1 MSENV
6 LAQNLQEAAAFVGE
20 RLNGRT
26 PKIGIVLGSGLN
38 PLANEMENPIY
49 VAFGEVPHMK
59 KSTAEGH
66 VGRFVCGELAGKQ
79 VLAMQGRLHA
89 YEGNSAQEVAFPIWL
104 MARLGIEQM
113 ITTNATRA
121 IAKVISASW
130 PIRST

>member
-49 VAFGEVPHMK
+49 VA
-59 KSTAEGH
+59 
-66 VGRFVCGELAGKQ
+66 LW
-79 VLAMQGRLHA
+79 
-89 YEGNSAQEVAFPIWL
+89 VA
-104 MARLGIEQM
+104 
-113 ITTNATRA
+113 
-121 IAKVISASW
+121 S
-130 PIRST
+130 